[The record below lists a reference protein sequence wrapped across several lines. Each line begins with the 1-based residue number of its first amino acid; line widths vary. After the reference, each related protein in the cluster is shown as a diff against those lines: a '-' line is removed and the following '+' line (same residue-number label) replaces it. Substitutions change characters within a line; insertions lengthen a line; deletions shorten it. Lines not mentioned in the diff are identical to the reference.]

1 MGVLREW
8 EERQDLE
15 LGRTASKVGATQSQ
29 QENTR
34 NEGHAAPVAKGGQ
47 AEENGSY
54 QARAA
59 EEAGDGGPSEGF
71 ARALLT
77 QAGEKRTSRRTLWTW
92 ASHLGWGT

>member
-1 MGVLREW
+1 MAARRSIRRAMGVLREW

-71 ARALLT
+71 ARA
-77 QAGEKRTSRRTLWTW
+77 AGKPAAAYTGR
-92 ASHLGWGT
+92 